1 MKTLISTLLIAVCL
15 TGCDK
20 GPSASD
26 TASKTTPEIHDVAWY
41 LEHEAEHEATKRRCK
56 ANPGALRDTAECIN
70 ADQAQKQIFVWGREE
85 ALRRSR
91 EGR

>member
-1 MKTLISTLLIAVCL
+1 MKTFISTLLIATCL
-15 TGCDK
+15 AGCD
-20 GPSASD
+20 SASRSSD
-26 TASKTTPEIHDVAWY
+26 DAAKTTPEAPDVAWY
-41 LEHEAEHEATKRRCK
+41 LEHKAEHDATKRRCK

-85 ALRRSR
+85 ALRRAR

>member
-1 MKTLISTLLIAVCL
+1 MKTLISTLLIATCL
-15 TGCDK
+15 AGCDR
-20 GPSASD
+20 GPGSSD
-26 TASKTTPEIHDVAWY
+26 AAPKTAPEVHDVAWY
-41 LEHEAEHEATKRRCK
+41 LEHEAEHDATKRRCK
-56 ANPGALRDTAECIN
+56 TNPGALRDTVECIN

>member
-1 MKTLISTLLIAVCL
+1 MKTLISTLLIATCL
-15 TGCDK
+15 VGCNK
-20 GPSASD
+20 EPSSSG
-26 TASKTTPEIHDVAWY
+26 TASKTAAPVYDVAWY
-41 LEHEAEHEATKRRCK
+41 LEHEAEHDATKRRCK
-56 ANPGALRDTAECIN
+56 ANPGALRETAECIN

>member
-1 MKTLISTLLIAVCL
+1 MKILISTLLIATCL
-15 TGCDK
+15 AGCDK
-20 GPSASD
+20 GPSSSG
-26 TASKTTPEIHDVAWY
+26 TASKTTPAAHDVAWY
-41 LEHEAEHEATKRRCK
+41 LEHEAEHDATKRRCK

-91 EGR
+91 GDR